1 MFTGIIQNLG
11 RVISFTNG
19 ELEIST
25 SLDLSDCKIGS
36 SICCNGV
43 CLTAVE
49 IKSNDGHYTFKVNV
63 GEETQERT
71 NFSPKL
77 FDKLININIEKSLK
91 IGDEL
96 SGHFVYGHV
105 DSTTKINNIKK
116 IKNSWEFCFENLL
129 NHKKKFIVEKA
140 SIAINGI
147 SLTIANEDNNNF
159 SISVIPHTFEN
170 TNLRYLKIADLV
182 NDNDLLILARES
194 AKKILELDENLEKET
209 NQCIKHTLS
218 EIETFKNIWNYIS

>member
-11 RVISFTNG
+11 CVTSFING

-43 CLTAVE
+43 CLTATE
-49 IKSNDGHYTFKVNV
+49 INYKGGEYTFKVNV

-71 NFSPKL
+71 NFSNEYFNE
-77 FDKLININIEKSLK
+77 FDKINIEKSLK
-91 IGDEL
+91 IGDEI

-105 DSTTKINNIKK
+105 DRTTNITKIEKLN
-116 IKNSWEFCFENLL
+116 NSWEFYFQNFK
-129 NHKKKFIVEKA
+129 NKDKNFIVEKG

-147 SLTIANEDNNNF
+147 SLTIAKVDNNFF
-159 SISVIPHTFEN
+159 SISVIPHTFDN
-170 TNLRYLKIADLV
+170 TNLKYFKEQDLV
-182 NDNDLLILARES
+182 NIEFDYLARFS
-194 AKKILELDENLEKET
+194 MKDKL
-209 NQCIKHTLS
+209 
-218 EIETFKNIWNYIS
+218 

>member
-43 CLTAVE
+43 FLTATE
-49 IKSNDGHYTFKVNV
+49 INSKDDEYTFKVNV

-71 NFSPKL
+71 NFSNEYFNEFVK
-77 FDKLININIEKSLK
+77 INIEKSLK
-91 IGDEL
+91 IGDEI

-105 DSTTKINNIKK
+105 DLTTYIKK
-116 IKNSWEFCFENLL
+116 IKKLNNSWEFYFQNFK
-129 NHKKKFIVEKA
+129 NKDKNFIVEKG
-140 SIAINGI
+140 SISINGI
-147 SLTIANEDNNNF
+147 SLTIAKEDNNYF
-159 SISVIPHTFEN
+159 SISVIPHTYEN
-170 TNLRYLKIADLV
+170 TILKYLKEQDLV
-182 NDNDLLILARES
+182 NIEFDYLARFS
-194 AKKILELDENLEKET
+194 MKDKL
-209 NQCIKHTLS
+209 
-218 EIETFKNIWNYIS
+218 

>member
-43 CLTAVE
+43 CLTATE
-49 IKSNDGHYTFKVNV
+49 ISSQNDEYIFKVNV
-63 GEETQERT
+63 GEETQKRT
-71 NFSPKL
+71 NFSKEKFIEL
-77 FDKLININIEKSLK
+77 AKINIEKSLK
-91 IGDEL
+91 IGDEI

-105 DSTTKINNIKK
+105 DRTSNVTNIKK
-116 IKNSWEFCFENLL
+116 LNKSWEFYFQNFK
-129 NHKKKFIVEKA
+129 NKDKNFIVEKG

-147 SLTIANEDNNNF
+147 SLTIAKVDSINF
-159 SISVIPHTFEN
+159 SISVIPHTYDN
-170 TNLRYLKIADLV
+170 TNLKYLKEQNLV
-182 NDNDLLILARES
+182 NIEFDYLARFS
-194 AKKILELDENLEKET
+194 MKDKL
-209 NQCIKHTLS
+209 
-218 EIETFKNIWNYIS
+218 